1 LERGDEHMNEI
12 NQLVAN
18 PIVSVILAISTFAGF
33 VLSVIFYYKSKKVR
47 KLIYSIE
54 SKNLINNENH
64 VIDNVRILFNE
75 KDVNNLTISK
85 ISIWNAGKETVNKED
100 VAIID
105 PIKICL
111 PDDCALL
118 DAKIIRS
125 NEPANNVSVE
135 ISGNIVILNFD
146 YFDFNDFVIIQVIHT
161 GLEET
166 EIKGVGK
173 IKGQGPFRRFKL
185 NKTFLFLVHIISF
198 LFSGSTF
205 NIQAFIDFYLKQQT
219 DFDVYKVHKKSG
231 KGVLVRKH
239 RRWK

>member
-1 LERGDEHMNEI
+1 MNYI

-18 PIVSVILAISTFAGF
+18 PIVSLLLAISTIAGF
-33 VLSVIFYYKSKKVR
+33 VLSIIFYLKSKRVR

-64 VIDNVRILFNE
+64 VIDNVRILYNE

-100 VAIID
+100 VVIID
-105 PIKICL
+105 PIKL
-111 PDDCALL
+111 RLSDDCALL
-118 DAKIIRS
+118 DAKIIRR
-125 NEPANNVSVE
+125 NEPANNVSIEV
-135 ISGNIVILNFD
+135 SGNVVNLNFD

-173 IKGQGPFRRFKL
+173 IKGQGPFRRFKF
-185 NKTFLFLVHIISF
+185 NKTYLFLMHIISF

-205 NIQAFIDFYLKQQT
+205 NIQAFIDFRLNQQT
-219 DFDVYKVHKKSG
+219 DFDVYRVHKKSG
-231 KGVLVRKH
+231 ARVLMRKH